1 MKTKRLFMLLVSLMG
16 LATMWAAKPNVTVKM
31 TKAERVGFHVWV
43 TYMVTNNE
51 GKDADFEFM
60 NPTATYAYSSEGKKY
75 DVMVVR
81 GEKRYSDYANIT
93 LPAGIP
99 VKMQLVVANVPAS
112 EETLAKVSL
121 GLSTPW
127 EKFPN
132 ISQNVPIVAPK
143 QNSDNENTVL
153 NYPWAT
159 IKTLSCERSNN
170 GATQMFTLTS
180 QKEIKI
186 EITKVTAYDEDGNS
200 YPCVFGTDI
209 LSFTVPENIPTR
221 CGIVVKNVPAALKNL
236 LAIKADLRIEGFRYL
251 LQFNNVEI
259 KK

>member
-1 MKTKRLFMLLVSLMG
+1 MKTKRFLMLLITLVG
-16 LATMWAAKPNVTVKM
+16 TVTMWAAKPNVTVKM

-43 TYMVTNNE
+43 TYMVTNND
-51 GKDADFEFM
+51 GQDAKFDFL
-60 NPTATYAYSSEGKKY
+60 NPTATYAYGSDGRKF
-75 DVMVVR
+75 DVMVMR
-81 GEKRYSDYANIT
+81 GERRYNEYADIT

-99 VKMQLVVANVPAS
+99 VKIQLVVANVPAS
-112 EETLAKVSL
+112 ERTLAKVSL

-132 ISQNVPIVAPK
+132 ISQNVPIVMPEP
-143 QNSDNENTVL
+143 NSDNENTVL

-159 IKTLSCERSNN
+159 IKTLPCERIDK

-180 QKEIKI
+180 PKEIRI

-200 YPCVFGTDI
+200 YPCVFGKDI
-209 LSFTVPENIPTR
+209 SSFTVPENIPQK
-221 CGIVVKNVPAALKNL
+221 CGIVVKNVPATLKNL
-236 LAIKADLRIEGFRYL
+236 IAIKADLRIDGFRYL

-259 KK
+259 K